1 MRGVCGA
8 PQLQLVHPQ
17 RMRRLKAGGTLA
29 SRQAIVHALVHI
41 EGWAVDL
48 SWDIIA
54 RFGGEPAL
62 PRGFYDDFVAVAEEE
77 CKHHLLLKARAPP
90 QGLEVVVGLRVWRPA
105 APLGAQRGG
114 ARRAACCRR
123 LGAGRHE
130 RGPGGPPPRAAPG
143 PRVCSRPTRCMHA
156 TLGVHKCCT
165 CLSRTGIALSLHNT
179 KPAAPA
185 LKTSPAGAAGGDGVA
200 LRRAP
205 GARRAVAQR
214 GGHRALAAR
223 APGRGALRA

>member
-77 CKHHLLLKARAPP
+77 CKHHLLLKARARRC
-90 QGLEVVVGLRVWRPA
+90 RVWR
-105 APLGAQRGG
+105 LW
-114 ARRAACCRR
+114 
-123 LGAGRHE
+123 
-130 RGPGGPPPRAAPG
+130 
-143 PRVCSRPTRCMHA
+143 
-156 TLGVHKCCT
+156 
-165 CLSRTGIALSLHNT
+165 
-179 KPAAPA
+179 
-185 LKTSPAGAAGGDGVA
+185 
-200 LRRAP
+200 
-205 GARRAVAQR
+205 
-214 GGHRALAAR
+214 
-223 APGRGALRA
+223 